1 MSLFSKNQFV
11 LWPKN
16 KTVEIYSNKKDQNT
30 ASFDLNLL
38 KEQTDQD
45 LQSLSFYLK
54 KNNIKNTS
62 VLLSDD
68 LVVVR
73 SFVYDSKIS
82 SIEKKELL
90 SLSQAF
96 INFPIEAES
105 LEYKLVNSGPK
116 TIIRT
121 TVYDLAKIKIL
132 KSNLARLNLKTSSF
146 LPVSLALCSLINS
159 FYQQEYFLVFPQGAK
174 HYLLVLAKG
183 KDVYLSTS
191 LKGDS
196 LDIQKTVNYSNLY
209 FSTVTKKIFLP
220 RDNAPE
226 IISTTKMEKTPFDQS
241 QIAQNFHQAP
251 NLPLP
256 VLATMVSPNDQNPD
270 IMNIMETENN
280 SQNNNPSSFIPP
292 TSSPK
297 KKNIL
302 PLIAVFVL
310 TSALASILI
319 WYVLN
324 KSDSSSGEPES
335 ALAPTSVPEPTS
347 APIPTLAP
355 VDKDL
360 KISVL
365 NATDIN
371 GQAGAFKAK
380 LTELGFTDVA
390 VGNSKE
396 THKSNLVQTKKETLA
411 TFSAYF
417 QDKLSDYFPADYQAS
432 LEDDSTY
439 DLVFIVGTDLRQT
452 SPSPSPSPALEESN

>member
-11 LWPKN
+11 LWPKS
-16 KTVEIYSNKKDQNT
+16 KTVEVYSNRKDQNT

-54 KNNIKNTS
+54 KNKIKNVS

-68 LVVVR
+68 LVVIR

-96 INFPIEAES
+96 INFPMEEDS
-105 LEYKLVNSGPK
+105 LEYELVNDASK
-116 TIIRT
+116 TTIRT
-121 TVYDLAKIKIL
+121 TIYDLSKIKIL
-132 KSNLARLNLKTSSF
+132 KSNLARLKLKTSSF
-146 LPVSLALCSLINS
+146 LPASVALCSLINS
-159 FYQQEYFLVFPQGAK
+159 FYKQEYFLIFPQGTK

-183 KDVYLSTS
+183 KDVYLSTC
-191 LKGDS
+191 LKGDP

-256 VLATMVSPNDQNPD
+256 VLAIMVSPNDSNPD
-270 IMNIMETENN
+270 IINIMETENN
-280 SQNNNPSSFIPP
+280 NQSNSP
-292 TSSPK
+292 PK

-310 TSALASILI
+310 TSALASVLI

-324 KSDSSSGEPES
+324 RSDSTSSDQPES
-335 ALAPTSVPEPTS
+335 ALAPTSVLEPTS
-347 APIPTLAP
+347 VPLPTLAP
-355 VDKDL
+355 IDKDL

-396 THKSNLVQTKKETLA
+396 SLTSNIIKTKKETLA

-417 QDKLSDYFPADYQAS
+417 KDKLSDYFPADYQDS
-432 LEDDSTY
+432 LEADSTY
-439 DLVFIVGTDLRQT
+439 DLVFIVGTNLSQ
-452 SPSPSPSPALEESN
+452 PSPSPSPVLEESNE